1 MAFKAFLKSAAL
13 AGAMALASAAASAAT
28 VSLTYNGGT
37 STGTAKITAAPL
49 GVPPVGV
56 TPTLSTPWHVGA
68 YGFNMTDS
76 TLGGLGSFVAWC
88 LDISHYLGTSGPQAY
103 QTTTMPF
110 SSRPVNVGR
119 VQRVFD
125 ANYASVISSDATQ
138 MKTAAAGFQVALWN
152 ALYDTDWLAGSG
164 NFAVQAGTTS
174 TRADAYLLAASA
186 FGGPR
191 AYNLTFLE
199 STGTPIRQHLGTAT
213 PVPLPAAGLLLLAAL
228 GGLGLARRRRKAA

>member
-13 AGAMALASAAASAAT
+13 AGAMALAPAAGSAAT
-28 VSLTYNGGT
+28 LSLIYGGGT
-37 STGTAKITAAPL
+37 STGSARITAAPP
-49 GVPPVGV
+49 GVPPAGV
-56 TPTLSTPWHVGA
+56 TPTPFTPWHVGA

-76 TLGGLGSFVAWC
+76 TVGGLGSFVAWC

-110 SSRPVNVGR
+110 SSRPVDVGR

-125 ANYASVISSDATQ
+125 ANYASVTLGNATQ
-138 MKTAAAGFQVALWN
+138 AAGFQVALWN
-152 ALYDTDWLAGSG
+152 ALYDIDWLAGSG
-164 NFAVQAGTTS
+164 AFAVQAGTVNNQ
-174 TRADAYLLAASA
+174 ADIYLSAASA

-199 STGTPIRQHLGTAT
+199 STGNPIRQHLGTAT
-213 PVPLPAAGLLLLAAL
+213 PVPLPAAGLMLLAAL